1 MLKIIIIL
9 LACVM
14 FPLYACA
21 PTVFTLG
28 GQTYQS
34 SAEALA
40 AQRAQ
45 MDAILVKIE
54 PVPTPYGGRVTVF
67 IPSDAD
73 LRARGMINT
82 GTPAPEVVDYIAAV
96 SHRALSFFHEVVVK
110 KNLFE
115 SAELRDVVGTVRPD
129 IGPGEHAIWAQLLG
143 PNQSGWKYY
152 TADMTESVSFVV
164 DNSLPLGGERY
175 FDWLEKL
182 TREVERHG
190 GVLVSGGGVGGQ
202 AAPAG
207 GNAPVP
213 ASSSGGTG
221 KIKRTL
227 NPDFPDDHLVYA
239 LRSFDKVLRSMT

>member
-1 MLKIIIIL
+1 MVKRIIVL
-9 LACVM
+9 LACAI
-14 FPLYACA
+14 FPLFACA

-40 AQRAQ
+40 AQWAQ
-45 MDAILVKIE
+45 MDAILAKIE
-54 PVPTPYGGRVTVF
+54 PAPTPFAGRATVF
-67 IPSDAD
+67 VPSDGD

-82 GTPAPEVVDYIAAV
+82 GTPAPEVVDYVAAV
-96 SHRALSFFHEVVVK
+96 SFRALAFFHKVVAK

-115 SAELRDVVGTVRPD
+115 SAELRDVAGTARPD
-129 IGPGEHAIWAQLLG
+129 IGPGEHAVWAQLLS

-152 TADMTESVSFVV
+152 TADMTETLSIPV

-190 GVLVSGGGVGGQ
+190 GVLASGGASGGQ
-202 AAPAG
+202 AAPAS

-213 ASSSGGTG
+213 ASSSRGTG
-221 KIKRTL
+221 QVKRTL
-227 NPDFPDDHLVYA
+227 N
-239 LRSFDKVLRSMT
+239 